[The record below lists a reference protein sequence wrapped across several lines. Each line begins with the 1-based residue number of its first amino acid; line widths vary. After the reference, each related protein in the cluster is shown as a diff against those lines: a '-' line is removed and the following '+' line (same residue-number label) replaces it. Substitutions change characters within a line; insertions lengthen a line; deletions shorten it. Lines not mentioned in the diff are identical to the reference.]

1 MPKNIK
7 IVYILYIFAKYK
19 SNIVLFCVQR
29 CVLHACT
36 GVTHKLY
43 LI

>member
-1 MPKNIK
+1 MLKNIK
-7 IVYILYIFAKYK
+7 IGYILYIFAKYK
-19 SNIVLFCVQR
+19 SNIVFFRVQR
-29 CVLHACT
+29 CVLHACA